1 MSNTLIL
8 QLGSNNWQRG
18 GEFAPGSGI
27 LHESHHRMLNG
38 FEGTHCYSIYPSKV
52 QRSDDPKIR
61 IFEIDH
67 DIPICES
74 ISPVSSYRFHGMS
87 EQQFAAYRER
97 LRDFAEQYI
106 ADIEAEHSKAPDLM
120 VAHHTFLNSL
130 VLQDV
135 NRRRVAA
142 GKAKIKLLCFVH
154 GTALKMFVKEKEGL
168 EPEEYPQRF
177 LPMMQEAGVFDASN
191 EFAVDYCAAI
201 SQQQLDAFKN
211 IYENFDDSRM
221 TLSPNGYNNDAFK
234 PHVYNVAE
242 RDAVLSK
249 QALQASSCSNAPTA
263 INVEGLEK
271 VVVFCGKFADWKR
284 LDALL
289 NAAALIEAEQ
299 PGVMTLIMG
308 TGPQEAI
315 DQYHQLAYETLGLK
329 NTYFLGPR
337 AQAEIAELNSLAAVG
352 CYPARNE
359 PFGLVFIECM
369 ACGTPVIGADSGG
382 PRDFVSE
389 EVGELV
395 AETDDQAALSA
406 SLAEAIG
413 RAISENWKLKRGP
426 AAASFALNNYSV
438 EKQCRDLLAAVGL

>member
-1 MSNTLIL
+1 MSKTLIL

-38 FEGTHCYSIYPSKV
+38 FENTHCYSIYPSKV
-52 QRSDDPKIR
+52 QTSDDPKVR

-87 EQQFAAYRER
+87 EAQFEAYRER
-97 LRDFAEQYI
+97 LRDFVEQYI
-106 ADIEAEHSKAPDLM
+106 VDIEAEHGQSPDLM

-130 VLQDV
+130 VMQDV

-142 GKAKIKLLCFVH
+142 GKDKIKLLCFVH
-154 GTALKMFVKEKEGL
+154 GTALKMFVKEKEGK
-168 EPEEYPQRF
+168 EPEEYPNRF
-177 LPMMQEAGVFDASN
+177 LPMMQAAGVFDAAN

-211 IYENFDDSRM
+211 IYGDYDDSRM
-221 TLSPNGYNNDAFK
+221 ALSPNGYNNDAFK
-234 PHVYNVAE
+234 PHVYSLEE
-242 RDAVLSK
+242 RNAVLEK
-249 QALQASSCSNAPTA
+249 QALQPSNSGNAPSA
-263 INVEGLEK
+263 INTDGVEK

-289 NAAALIEAEQ
+289 RAAAIVEKEQ

-315 DQYHQLAYETLGLK
+315 DEYHALAYDTLGLK

-337 AQAEIAELNSLAAVG
+337 GQAEIAELNSLAAVG

-389 EVGELV
+389 DVGELV
-395 AETDDQAALSA
+395 PETDDIDALA
-406 SLAEAIG
+406 VSLAD
-413 RAISENWKLKRGP
+413 AISRALAENWKLKRGP

-438 EKQCRDLLAAVGL
+438 EKQCRDLLTAVGL